1 FVQDDLGWGK
11 NCVPLGGMK
20 VLSGAGYKEE
30 GSTIAPTPTAAGTAD
45 ISSKG

>member
-1 FVQDDLGWGK
+1 
-11 NCVPLGGMK
+11 MK

-30 GSTIAPTPTAAGTAD
+30 GSTIAPTPTTAVAGTAD